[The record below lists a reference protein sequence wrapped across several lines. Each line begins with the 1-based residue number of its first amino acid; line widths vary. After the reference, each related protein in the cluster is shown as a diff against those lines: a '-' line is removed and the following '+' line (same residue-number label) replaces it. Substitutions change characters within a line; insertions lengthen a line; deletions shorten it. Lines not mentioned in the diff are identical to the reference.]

1 VSVCTNTDGI
11 SDGIA
16 DGSKSLAGFS
26 NFFCVHFNYF
36 LTELPTEIS
45 SEILLYIPPQPPPPH
60 FLLFSSSPF
69 LPCSPLLLFS
79 LSLFFSH
86 LYLAFRRILL
96 FWW

>member
-1 VSVCTNTDGI
+1 
-11 SDGIA
+11 
-16 DGSKSLAGFS
+16 L
-26 NFFCVHFNYF
+26 
-36 LTELPTEIS
+36 
-45 SEILLYIPPQPPPPH
+45 
-60 FLLFSSSPF
+60 PF